1 MKEGGGVVMSDFPVS
16 SPDPDERLR
25 ELEAMLN
32 AITEYQIIKLGT
44 DGRIASW
51 NPGAEAVQGYRSEE
65 VVGQPVAMF
74 YTEEDQAAG
83 VPQRELQT
91 ARDTGRVEFEG
102 WRVRRGGE
110 RFWASVIL
118 APIRD
123 ESDTVTGFVKVTRD
137 ETERREQEVRLQ
149 RQRDEILELSTPV
162 IQVWDK
168 VLVLP
173 IIGTLDSQR
182 AARLTESLLEKIAE
196 SQGEIIIL
204 EVSGVPTIDTQVG
217 QHLLKTVQAAALMG
231 TVSILSGV
239 RAEVAQSMV
248 NLGVDLG
255 QLRSRNTLRDALQL
269 ALQLLRDRPAV
280 AAPSLPG
287 EGLT

>member
-1 MKEGGGVVMSDFPVS
+1 MAEFSGR
-16 SPDPDERLR
+16 SPSPDERLR
-25 ELEAMLN
+25 ELEAMLD
-32 AITEYQIIKLGT
+32 AITEYLIIKLNVDGT
-44 DGRIASW
+44 IASW
-51 NPGAEAVQGYRSEE
+51 SPGAEAVQGYQAEE
-65 VVGQPVAMF
+65 VIGKPFAMF
-74 YTEEDQAAG
+74 YTEEDRSTG
-83 VPQRELQT
+83 IPQRELRH
-91 ARDTGRVEFEG
+91 ARETGRVQLEG
-102 WRVRRGGE
+102 WRIRRNGE

-118 APIRD
+118 APIKNQSG
-123 ESDTVTGFVKVTRD
+123 EVTGFVKVTRD
-137 ETERREQEVRLQ
+137 ETERREQELRLQ
-149 RQRDEILELSTPV
+149 QQRDEILELSTPV

-196 SQGEIIIL
+196 SQGEVIIL

-255 QLRSRNTLRDALQL
+255 QLQARNTLRDALQL
-269 ALQLLRDRPAV
+269 ALHLLQDRPT
-280 AAPSLPG
+280 AAASQLPG
-287 EGLT
+287 EDL

>member
-1 MKEGGGVVMSDFPVS
+1 MSTFPVGEQ
-16 SPDPDERLR
+16 DPDERLR

-32 AITEYQIIKLGT
+32 AITEYQIIKLDLSGN
-44 DGRIASW
+44 IASW
-51 NPGAEAVQGYRSEE
+51 NPGAEAVQGYTEE
-65 VVGQPVAMF
+65 EALGKPISMF
-74 YTEEDQAAG
+74 FTEEDQAAG
-83 VPQRELQT
+83 KPQQQLQT
-91 ARDTGRVEFEG
+91 AREAGRVEFEG
-102 WRVRRGGE
+102 WRVRKGGE

-123 ESDTVTGFVKVTRD
+123 EAGEVTGFVKVTRD

-182 AARLTESLLEKIAE
+182 AARLTEDLLEKIAE
-196 SQGEIIIL
+196 NQGEVIIL

-269 ALQLLRDRPAV
+269 ALQVLRDQPG
-280 AAPSLPG
+280 AAGSGPTLGGGTSR
-287 EGLT
+287 E

>member
-1 MKEGGGVVMSDFPVS
+1 MPTFPVGAQ
-16 SPDPDERLR
+16 DPDERLR

-32 AITEYQIIKLGT
+32 AITEYEIIKLDVSGN
-44 DGRIASW
+44 IASW
-51 NPGAEAVQGYRSEE
+51 NPGAEAVQGYSADE
-65 VVGQPVAMF
+65 VLGHPVSMF
-74 YTEEDQAAG
+74 YTEEDVANGLSQ
-83 VPQRELQT
+83 QELQA
-91 ARDTGRVEFEG
+91 ARDTGRVELEG
-102 WRVRRGGE
+102 WRVRKGGD

-123 ESDTVTGFVKVTRD
+123 ETGDVTGFVKVTRD

-182 AARLTESLLEKIAE
+182 AARLTEDLLEKIAE
-196 SQGEIIIL
+196 NQGEVIIL

-269 ALQLLRDRPAV
+269 ALQVLRDQPG
-280 AAPSLPG
+280 AAGSGPTLG
-287 EGLT
+287 RGDAT

>member
-1 MKEGGGVVMSDFPVS
+1 MPTLPVG
-16 SPDPDERLR
+16 DQNPDERLR

-32 AITEYQIIKLGT
+32 AITEYQIIKL
-44 DGRIASW
+44 DVNGRIASW
-51 NPGAEAVQGYRSEE
+51 NPGAEAIQGYAADE
-65 VVGQPVAMF
+65 VLGQPVSMF
-74 YTEEDQAAG
+74 FTEDDQDAG
-83 VPQRELQT
+83 LPQRELQT
-91 ARDTGRVEFEG
+91 ARDTGRAEFEG
-102 WRVRRGGE
+102 WRVRKGGD
-110 RFWASVIL
+110 RYWASVIL

-123 ESDTVTGFVKVTRD
+123 DTGEVTGFVKVTRD
-137 ETERREQEVRLQ
+137 ESEQREQEVRLQ

-269 ALQLLRDRPAV
+269 ALQLLRDRPSIAS
-280 AAPSLPG
+280 PSLPG